1 MMGWKRR
8 EFITLLGGAAAAWPL
23 GASAQQQAT
32 PVIGF
37 VSSASASPSSA
48 ANLLNPLRQGLEEG
62 GYVEGR
68 NVAIEYRWAGGQADR
83 LPELLADL
91 IRHRVTL
98 IVASGGF
105 VAAKAATAATQS
117 IPILF
122 IAGFDP
128 VKMGLVASINRP
140 GGNATGV
147 SVYTIELLQ
156 KRLELLLR
164 MVPKTDT
171 VAVLVHP
178 NPYGS
183 ELEIENMEEA
193 ARAHGLKLLV
203 LKTSVE
209 GDLEA
214 AFASAV
220 QQGAGALALS
230 ADPFFMPRHAKIV
243 ALAARYELP
252 TVYPWRIY
260 VEGGGLMSYGPTIA
274 WAYHQIGLYASRI
287 LKGTKPN
294 ELPVQFPPKFELV
307 INFKTVKALG
317 LTVPPSL
324 LVAADEVIE

>member
-1 MMGWKRR
+1 MSGMGRR
-8 EFITLLGGAAAAWPL
+8 QLVALRGGAAAAWPL

-98 IVASGGF
+98 IVAS
-105 VAAKAATAATQS
+105 AKAATQT

-317 LTVPPSL
+317 VKLPDTVLASI
-324 LVAADEVIE
+324 DEVIE